1 MKTEADNPNSPTLRY
16 GFRDTTYEAAGGEE
30 GIRKLVDSFYDTMMS
45 YPKYR
50 RIYDWHPDGETA
62 REKLARFLCGWM
74 GGPKRYQEKYGPI
87 SIPAVH
93 SHLDVTEIE
102 RDMWLDCMTDALA
115 LQPYPDELKLYLR
128 EQLAIPAEH
137 VRKRCMAPAD

>member
-1 MKTEADNPNSPTLRY
+1 MTTEADHSTVPTHRY
-16 GFRDTTYEAAGGEE
+16 GFRDTTYKAVGGED

-45 YPKYR
+45 NPKYK
-50 RIYDWHPDGETA
+50 RIYDWHPDGDTA

-93 SHLDVTEIE
+93 AHLAVTAAE

-115 LQPYPDELKLYLR
+115 VQAYPDELKHYLR

-137 VRKRCMAPAD
+137 VRRRCMPTPD